1 MKSRLP
7 YILGWIAALAALLT
21 LGPIAAAVVLLR
33 SSSDSHGP
41 SLAAQALIL
50 LLVLA
55 ICAAAYF
62 AARWLTALMLSRF
75 GSP

>member
-7 YILGWIAALAALLT
+7 DILGWIAALAALLT

-33 SSSDSHGP
+33 SSSDVHGP

-50 LLVLA
+50 LLVLG
-55 ICAAAYF
+55 ICAAAYW
-62 AARWLTALMLSRF
+62 AVRWLTALLLRR
-75 GSP
+75 GRR